1 MKTGSA
7 DSTVHQVPQ
16 VFDWGT
22 FHAHKRRRTAL
33 AQERRAPQ
41 PAPFVLDFD
50 LPSTANTFVPGRA
63 APIYS
68 QVGPNGTLVPL
79 PSPNPRPAVGVAGPS
94 HARQPTTATHRQPP
108 SKVVARYQK
117 KFGGKSRDPDEELL
131 ARLVASRAKQEAEA
145 KAKARK
151 RRKYIC
157 IDGHGLLFAH
167 FLATS
172 MSTPQFHC
180 EVPYFADPGQPME
193 PSPSQ
198 KLYLVTGGP
207 SVKAG
212 AYGTWNTAGHMSQ
225 GRSDALVQSYGPHE
239 RDVMRAAWRTGC
251 RAPHSSAYHG
261 ALLYHPHAS
270 LVPIPQPDPEDNIK
284 HKIVK
289 VGDEQ
294 KVVRISSRS
303 PSPTSTHTHS
313 LGSSGARPS
322 GEEVYAVRSGKKG
335 WVYADLEDVR
345 RKFHAL
351 QRGGH
356 SVQLATR
363 IGFTDA
369 VNFAEHRAPGHF
381 VDGDQ
386 HIRWAEEEQ
395 QARAHLLREERE
407 HAKYREELIG
417 HLEVYREG
425 ESEHESDDS
434 DASRATQDLETEL
447 KLRESKKK
455 EPQPRR
461 EMSAGERQERE
472 EEEWRAHW

>member
-1 MKTGSA
+1 
-7 DSTVHQVPQ
+7 
-16 VFDWGT
+16 
-22 FHAHKRRRTAL
+22 
-33 AQERRAPQ
+33 
-41 PAPFVLDFD
+41 
-50 LPSTANTFVPGRA
+50 
-63 APIYS
+63 
-68 QVGPNGTLVPL
+68 
-79 PSPNPRPAVGVAGPS
+79 
-94 HARQPTTATHRQPP
+94 
-108 SKVVARYQK
+108 
-117 KFGGKSRDPDEELL
+117 
-131 ARLVASRAKQEAEA
+131 
-145 KAKARK
+145 
-151 RRKYIC
+151 
-157 IDGHGLLFAH
+157 
-167 FLATS
+167 

-251 RAPHSSAYHG
+251 DRGEHNHPANPALTPRAAPSTVQPAAEPRTPPPTTGLSSITLTRLWSPY
-261 ALLYHPHAS
+261 
-270 LVPIPQPDPEDNIK
+270 PQPDPEDNIK

-447 KLRESKKK
+447 KLRGAHGDDWREHRV
-455 EPQPRR
+455 RR
-461 EMSAGERQERE
+461 GY
-472 EEEWRAHW
+472 RA